1 MFTNPDIRVDIAHDI
16 QRERMA
22 RAERHRIAAS
32 AVSHADEPPR
42 RPRRLARLVLAL
54 AGTRSIG

>member
-1 MFTNPDIRVDIAHDI
+1 MFTNPDIRLEIAHDI

-22 RAERHRIAAS
+22 RAERHRLAAG
-32 AVSHADEPPR
+32 AVSHAGEPPR

-54 AGTRSIG
+54 AGTRNIG